1 METNDPYGE
10 ETVETGGQSGDAAA
24 EIRQLREALEEKTR
38 EADAH
43 QERYLRAAAEFDNA
57 RKRAARQREDDV
69 RFANESLVREL
80 LPVLDNF
87 ERALQAAR
95 GEPGAAA
102 WTTGVELI
110 HRELLRVLE
119 KFGVTP
125 FSGMGE
131 RFDPSRH
138 EAVGRVP
145 AGGQPEMTVVGE
157 TLRGYVMNGRVLRP
171 AMVMVAVAPDSSGG
185 GENAR

>member
-1 METNDPYGE
+1 VFCVDVGAVRERPQLRPRPAEGREVRRRLLYSSIVMETNDPYGE

-119 KFGVTP
+119 KFG
-125 FSGMGE
+125 
-131 RFDPSRH
+131 
-138 EAVGRVP
+138 
-145 AGGQPEMTVVGE
+145 
-157 TLRGYVMNGRVLRP
+157 
-171 AMVMVAVAPDSSGG
+171 
-185 GENAR
+185 